1 MALVIAMNS
10 TTDIDRLRN
19 APAYLLAEAAAY
31 LRLPVATLRSWVAG
45 RTYATSSGARRFHPL
60 IEPAE
65 RDGLRLSFMNL
76 VEGHVLSAIR
86 REHNVSIRNV
96 RKALDFVQ
104 KEFKTPRP
112 LVTTQFETDG
122 VDLFVEKYG
131 RLINASQHG
140 QVEMKEIIRGFLKR
154 VQRDAAGVPIKLFPF
169 TRHTPKLDQPQSIE
183 IDPRVSFGR
192 PVLVGSGIRAEI
204 LVERFA
210 AGESPA
216 ELAKDYGRTEEEIQ
230 EAIRYEKLAA

>member
-1 MALVIAMNS
+1 M
-10 TTDIDRLRN
+10 TTDPDRVRF
-19 APAYLLAEAAAY
+19 APAYYVGEAATY

-45 RTYATSSGARRFHPL
+45 RSYATTGGPRRFQPL

-65 RDGLRLSFMNL
+65 RDGLRLSFINL

-96 RKALDFVQ
+96 RKALDFVTR
-104 KEFKTPRP
+104 EFKTERP
-112 LVTTQFETDG
+112 LIATQFETDG

-140 QVEMKEIIRGFLKR
+140 QVEMKEVIRGFLKR
-154 VQRDAAGVPIKLFPF
+154 VHRDASGVPIKLYPF
-169 TRHTPKLDQPQSIE
+169 TRHTSRLDQPQSIE
-183 IDPRVSFGR
+183 IDPRISFGR
-192 PVLVGSGIRAEI
+192 PVLAGSGIRAEV
-204 LVERFA
+204 LVERFL
-210 AGESPA
+210 AGESSA
-216 ELAKDYGRTEEEIQ
+216 DLALDYGRTEAEIQ